1 MSPEVPCTNA
11 PSRAANP
18 MTRFVACVLLAVAT
32 IFLIPQAQL
41 HAEPAEDKPAI
52 EVDQVI
58 NVEATEAFEMFQFK
72 PGLLRI
78 PVGTRVR
85 FLNMRGQ
92 HTVVSLRK
100 MWPKDVPHVSLTNL
114 ASTVISFNKPGV
126 YPFTCKVHGRYGM
139 VMLIAV
145 GDEYPNLEAAKKR
158 IPGGL
163 PGRRMRMLIAELED
177 KKS

>member
-1 MSPEVPCTNA
+1 MSFAASCSRVSRSPRHPLAVPGIGA
-11 PSRAANP
+11 L
-18 MTRFVACVLLAVAT
+18 LLACLVCLAW
-32 IFLIPQAQL
+32 PAQL
-41 HAEPAEDKPAI
+41 RADAVKEKPAI
-52 EVDQVI
+52 EVDQI
-58 NVEATEAFEMFQFK
+58 IDVEASEAFEMFQFK

-100 MWPKDVPHVSLTNL
+100 MWPKEVPTVNLTNL
-114 ASTVISFNKPGV
+114 SSSVISFNKPGV

-145 GDEYPNLEAAKKR
+145 GDEYPNLKEAKER

-163 PGRRMRMLIAELED
+163 PGKRMRMFIAELEGS
-177 KKS
+177 KN

>member
-1 MSPEVPCTNA
+1 MSPEVPRAPKPLRRRNA
-11 PSRAANP
+11 LCRL
-18 MTRFVACVLLAVAT
+18 TACILLALAS
-32 IFLIPQAQL
+32 IFVMPQPRL
-41 HAEPAEDKPAI
+41 HADPATEKPPI

-58 NVEATEAFEMFQFK
+58 DVEATEAFEMFQFK

-100 MWPKDVPHVSLTNL
+100 MWPKDVPQIQLTNL
-114 ASTVISFNKPGV
+114 SSTVISFNKPGV

-145 GDEYPNLEAAKKR
+145 GDEYPNLEAAKAR

-163 PGRRMRMLIAELED
+163 PGKRMRTFIAELEQN
-177 KKS
+177 